1 MAVKGFKDIIQNRG
15 YKIDSKDRKVFEEG
29 NLQSFFGF
37 GESDAIEFVLYDV
50 NDNQLPQNDG
60 NYVRYIPLTSD
71 NIRDYFLIAEGTLL
85 EKHKFPSEYFID
97 AERLIREAGYSNGI
111 FKTQITLLNKRV
123 GSDAMNNKLWI
134 SEISP
139 SRTEIRLYPLKK
151 GLDIE
156 SNNLGERF
164 NLFKKNGEFRDDTIN
179 LAFNFIEKINPSII
193 STFMKTKYSEKW
205 TNKMLG
211 EFKVKDFE
219 ALTTTIYNKF
229 SEACFYEFTNRVS
242 DIDDLNYGKAKKTH
256 PEIGLSKET
265 IRDRCKNLLIQ
276 TITKYL
282 PQQNINTKTT
292 YDNAVDESI
301 NEVQLVLQRL
311 ESNTIIDTS
320 KPALKEITKIK
331 PMQRDRDIHFAEV
344 VKKQIPPDE
353 KIGIPVIVTPIE
365 EPVKPTPEP
374 PIVKETPVEQPPSYG
389 GGGGAYTI
397 QQPPSYGGGGGG
409 GSRGTRDFIT
419 DYGNGN
425 PWDMTGGKLLAEDR
439 GRNMELE

>member
-15 YKIDSKDRKVFEEG
+15 YKIDSKDRQVFEEG

-50 NDNQLPQNDG
+50 NDNQLPQRN
-60 NYVRYIPLTSD
+60 NELVRYVPLTSD
-71 NIRDYFLIAEGTLL
+71 TIKDYFLIPEGTLL
-85 EKHKFPSEYFID
+85 EKNKFPSEYFVDI
-97 AERLIREAGYSNGI
+97 ERLIREAGYSNGI

-123 GSDAMNNKLWI
+123 GSSDINDKMWI

-151 GLDIE
+151 GLDAS

-205 TNKMLG
+205 TNKMIG

-219 ALTTTIYNKF
+219 SLTTTIYNKF
-229 SEACFYEFTNRVS
+229 REACFYEFTNRISDVS
-242 DIDDLNYGKAKKTH
+242 DLNYGKAKTTR

-265 IRDRCKNLLIQ
+265 IRDRCRNLLIQ

-282 PQQNINTKTT
+282 PQQNVNTQTT
-292 YDNAVDESI
+292 FDNTVDESLD
-301 NEVQLVLQRL
+301 EVQLVLQRL

-331 PMQRDRDIHFAEV
+331 PTQRDSDIHFAEKI
-344 VKKQIPPDE
+344 KKQIPPDE
-353 KIGIPVIVTPIE
+353 KIGKPVVVTPIE
-365 EPVKPTPEP
+365 EPVKAIPEP
-374 PIVKETPVEQPPSYG
+374 AIVIETPVEQPPSYG
-389 GGGGAYTI
+389 GGGG
-397 QQPPSYGGGGGG
+397 GGGG
-409 GSRGTRDFIT
+409 RRELIRDY
-419 DYGNGN
+419 DNGN

-439 GRNMELE
+439 GRNMEFE

>member
-37 GESDAIEFVLYDV
+37 GESDAVEFVLYDI
-50 NDNQLPQNDG
+50 NDNQLPQYG
-60 NYVRYIPLTSD
+60 GSYVRYIPLTSD
-71 NIRDYFLIAEGTLL
+71 NIKDYFLIAEGTVLQ
-85 EKHKFPSEYFID
+85 KHRFPSEYFVDI
-97 AERLIREAGYSNGI
+97 ERLIREAGYSNGI

-123 GSDAMNNKLWI
+123 GSDSLNDKMWI

-139 SRTEIRLYPLKK
+139 SRTEVRLYPLKK
-151 GLDIE
+151 GLDLN

-193 STFMKTKYSEKW
+193 SSFMKTKYSEKW

-211 EFKVKDFE
+211 EFKIKEFE

-229 SEACFYEFTNRVS
+229 SEACFYEFTNRIS
-242 DIDDLNYGKAKKTH
+242 DVDDLNYGKPKSTH
-256 PEIGLSKET
+256 PEIGLSKED

-282 PQQNINTKTT
+282 PKQDINTKTT
-292 YDNAVDESI
+292 FDNTVDESI

-331 PMQRDRDIHFAEV
+331 PMQRDRDIHFAEII
-344 VKKQIPPDE
+344 KKQIPPDE
-353 KIGIPVIVTPIE
+353 KIAVPIVITPIE
-365 EPVKPTPEP
+365 EPAKPIPEQ
-374 PIVKETPVEQPPSYG
+374 PIVKETPV
-389 GGGGAYTI
+389 

-409 GSRGTRDFIT
+409 GFRGAVGGENGSRGA
-419 DYGNGN
+419 N
-425 PWDMTGGKLLAEDR
+425 PWDMMDGGA
-439 GRNMELE
+439 GGFRNMEFE